1 MEELAQCPEALKV
14 MTDAV
19 KIAMNMKIEPG
30 VGMWDMMKS
39 MTPEKMVG
47 IAGGMAPEGFL
58 ESINAKLILIDKK

>member
-1 MEELAQCPEALKV
+1 
-14 MTDAV
+14 
-19 KIAMNMKIEPG
+19 MNMKIEP
-30 VGMWDMMKS
+30 